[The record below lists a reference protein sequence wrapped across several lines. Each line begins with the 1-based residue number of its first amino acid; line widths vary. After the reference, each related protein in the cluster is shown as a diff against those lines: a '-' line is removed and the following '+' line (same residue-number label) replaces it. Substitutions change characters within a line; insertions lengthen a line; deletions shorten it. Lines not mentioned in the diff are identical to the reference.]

1 MFYPVFKTI
10 RPSLFNRLFGFS
22 PAAKVEGTVTASVL
36 LLEKEELGVA
46 DFLME
51 NGFSIALD
59 VEPTLDL
66 SIYGFEKK
74 LYRCCVYLD
83 GPKLEEAIAFSSG
96 FLPKPLKVLSSSLK
110 NAFAMPTFK
119 FFDRSYS
126 PLNPLIMG
134 IINVTP
140 DSFYGQSRAAG
151 VREAL
156 EKAAAMVEAGVDI
169 LDVGGQST
177 RPGSE
182 EVPLEE
188 ELARTIPVIKEL
200 ARNLDVP
207 ISIDTYR
214 REVAEQALDSGASI
228 INDVYGLRK
237 EGMLEFAA
245 RSGAYV
251 VAMHL
256 KGESPK
262 TMQQNPYYVDVISEI
277 AAFFNEVIERFTA
290 AGGELSRL
298 ILDPGI
304 GFGKRYEDNLNIIAN
319 LEAFAASGL
328 PLLIGHSR
336 KSFIG
341 IALGDVPPE
350 ERLYGTIAVS
360 ALAVFN
366 GASILRVH
374 DVKEAR
380 DAAKI
385 AAELRRMR
393 VDV

>member
-1 MFYPVFKTI
+1 
-10 RPSLFNRLFGFS
+10 L
-22 PAAKVEGTVTASVL
+22 
-36 LLEKEELGVA
+36 
-46 DFLME
+46 E
-51 NGFSIALD
+51 NGFS
-59 VEPTLDL
+59 LDL
-66 SIYGFEKK
+66 DSEPAFDLSVYDFQKK
-74 LYRCCVYLD
+74 IYRCCLYLD
-83 GPKLEEAIAFSSG
+83 SLKLEEAAGFSDVS
-96 FLPKPLKVLSSSLK
+96 LPQALRVLSSSIK
-110 NAFAMPTFK
+110 NSFDEPDFK
-119 FFDRSYS
+119 IFNRSYS

-140 DSFYGQSRAAG
+140 DSFYEQSRAAG
-151 VREAL
+151 VKEAL
-156 EKAAAMVEAGVDI
+156 KKAEAMVEAGADI

-182 EVPLEE
+182 EISLDE
-188 ELARTIPVIKEL
+188 ELRRTIPVVKEL
-200 ARNLDVP
+200 SRSFDIP

-214 REVAEQALDSGASI
+214 REVAEQALEAGASI
-228 INDVYGLRK
+228 INDVFGLRK
-237 EGMLEFAA
+237 EGMLELAA
-245 RSGAYV
+245 QSRAYV
-251 VAMHL
+251 IAMHL

-290 AGGELSRL
+290 AGGELSRF

-350 ERLYGTIAVS
+350 QRLYGTTAAS

-380 DAAKI
+380 DAARL

-393 VDV
+393 MDV